1 MMQPNKRSRKRARQA
16 EEEEEA
22 RHRFRY
28 ASLAGDALRKISL
41 EELGLSI
48 VDVEI
53 LPDLTGDPNGM
64 CGYLIFASRAEMR
77 LARKPGTARP
87 IESKIRSAL
96 TGAGFPSAAVA
107 SFQVKTTSLPEIN
120 AVGGR
125 FNFFR

>member
-1 MMQPNKRSRKRARQA
+1 MPPNKRSRKRARQA
-16 EEEEEA
+16 EESEEA

-53 LPDLTGDPNGM
+53 LPDLTGDPKGM
-64 CGYLIFASRAEMR
+64 CGYLIFATRAEMR
-77 LARKPGTARP
+77 RAQKPGATRS
-87 IESKIRSAL
+87 IEAKVRSAL
-96 TGAGFPSAAVA
+96 ANAEFPSSAIA
-107 SFQVKTTSLPEIN
+107 SFEIRTTSLPDIEKG
-120 AVGGR
+120 GGR